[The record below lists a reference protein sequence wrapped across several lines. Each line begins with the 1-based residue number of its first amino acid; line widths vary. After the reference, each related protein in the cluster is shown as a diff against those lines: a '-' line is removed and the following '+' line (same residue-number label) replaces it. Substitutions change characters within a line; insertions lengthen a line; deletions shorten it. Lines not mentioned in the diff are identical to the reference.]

1 MSRCDAIAVTGEG
14 TGKTTP
20 MEKIRQFRNIMGDFP
35 LVVGAGMTPDTCA
48 EQFSVADA
56 AIVGSYF
63 KQGYLDD
70 GYVEPRMYASLCVRW
85 NSAAEF
91 CFRFCK

>member
-1 MSRCDAIAVTGEG
+1 
-14 TGKTTP
+14 
-20 MEKIRQFRNIMGDFP
+20 MGDFP

-70 GYVEPRMYASLCVRW
+70 GYVEPAHVRIFMR
-85 NSAAEF
+85 AVEQ
-91 CFRFCK
+91 CR